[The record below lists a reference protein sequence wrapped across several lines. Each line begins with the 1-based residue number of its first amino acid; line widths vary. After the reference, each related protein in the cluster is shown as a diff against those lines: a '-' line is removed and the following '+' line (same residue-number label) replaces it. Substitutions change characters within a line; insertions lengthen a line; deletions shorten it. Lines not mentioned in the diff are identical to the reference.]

1 MTYLSIDALLMDAG
15 VTSNAAEAHGLA
27 TGMLCVDIRVSSDLW
42 LKELLAES
50 NPLTDVDKL
59 TLLALLEQTAQLLS
73 EGGFEFDLL
82 LPDDEESLSNRVEA
96 LRHWCLGFLLGLG
109 FTRSGD
115 DWPGE
120 SGELLKDLVEFTQVD
135 SDVEGEEEDESAFF
149 ELVEYVRVAVQV
161 VQSDLS
167 AEGDAEAVH

>member
-1 MTYLSIDALLMDAG
+1 MTYLSLDTLLMDAG
-15 VTSNAAEAHGLA
+15 VTSNAAEAHGIA
-27 TGMLCVDIRVSSDLW
+27 TGMLCVDIQVSGELW

-50 NPLTDVDKL
+50 KPLTDVEKL
-59 TLLALLEQTAQLLS
+59 ALLALFEQTAKLLS

-82 LPDDEESLSNRVEA
+82 LPDDDEILSDRVEA

-109 FTRSGD
+109 FTRSLD

-120 SGELLKDLVEFTQVD
+120 SGELLKDIVEFTHVD
-135 SDVEGEEEDESAFF
+135 GDVEGEEDEAAFI

-161 VQSDLS
+161 IHSDL
-167 AEGDAEAVH
+167 AQQDDTKALH

>member
-1 MTYLSIDALLMDAG
+1 
-15 VTSNAAEAHGLA
+15 
-27 TGMLCVDIRVSSDLW
+27 
-42 LKELLAES
+42 
-50 NPLTDVDKL
+50 LTDVEKL
-59 TLLALLEQTAQLLS
+59 ALLALFEQTAKLLS

-82 LPDDEESLSNRVEA
+82 LPDDEESLSNRVDA

-109 FTRSGD
+109 FARSGD

-135 SDVEGEEEDESAFF
+135 SDVEGEEDETAFF

-167 AEGDAEAVH
+167 SEGDAEALH

>member
-27 TGMLCVDIRVSSDLW
+27 TGMLCVDLQVSSDLW

-50 NPLTDVDKL
+50 KPLTDVEK
-59 TLLALLEQTAQLLS
+59 LALLTLFEQTAKLLN

-82 LPDDEESLSNRVEA
+82 LPDDDEVLSDRVEA

-109 FTRSGD
+109 FTRSVD

-120 SGELLKDLVEFTQVD
+120 SGELLKDLIAFTHVD
-135 SDVEGEEEDESAFF
+135 GDAEGEEDEVSFT
-149 ELVEYVRVAVQV
+149 ELVEYIRVAVQV
-161 VQSDLS
+161 IHSDLS
-167 AEGDAEAVH
+167 QESDVKALH